1 MTLVY
6 GIALCLLLLGSA
18 FCSSSETVFF
28 SLDPIRL
35 RRLTERHP
43 HGGARVHALLAQPTR
58 LLSTIL
64 VLNTAINVSAAMI
77 AFRLTVRLMGEHHAE
92 EVAIVVFTFI
102 LLIFGEYGPKH
113 VGLRFTERLALSYA
127 VPLNLLAIA
136 LTPLRWGLER
146 ITRGLERFFRPAGTK
161 LSNEELATAL
171 HVGEREGLID
181 EEEFSMI
188 QAIIGLEKKNAAD
201 VMRPRTELI
210 GLDLNADP
218 RSFPDI
224 VRRARRRH
232 LLLYRDMLEN
242 VEGFLDCRKY
252 LLDPEHRIEAARL
265 PAYYIPENLPL
276 NRLLL
281 QFQKERRRIAVVV
294 DEYGSVS
301 GLVTRG
307 DILEEISGE
316 VYQEL
321 SRPRPVFM
329 ESGPGRWIVDA
340 SLPLDDLNERLHLKL
355 SADDADLLSGWV
367 AYHAG
372 HVPAENESVEAQSI
386 RVTVLKA
393 ERSRVTLVQLERL
406 PTEDT
411 P

>member
-1 MTLVY
+1 MTLFY
-6 GIALCLLLLGSA
+6 GIALVLLLLGSA

-43 HGGARVHALLAQPTR
+43 HGGARVHRLLAQPTR
-58 LLSTIL
+58 LLSTVL
-64 VLNTAINVSAAMI
+64 VLNTAINVSAAVL
-77 AFRLTVRLMGEHHAE
+77 AYRLTAILIGEHHAE
-92 EVAIVVFTFI
+92 EVAIVVFTFL

-113 VGLRFTERLALSYA
+113 LGLRFTERLALAYA
-127 VPLNLLAIA
+127 VPLNILATL

-146 ITRGLERFFRPAGTK
+146 ITRGLERFFRPPRPK
-161 LSNEELATAL
+161 FSNEEFATAL

-210 GLDLNADP
+210 GLDLNEDP
-218 RSFPDI
+218 QSFPDL
-224 VRRARRRH
+224 VRRAHRRH

-252 LLDPEHRIEAARL
+252 LLDPDHRIEAARL

-276 NRLLL
+276 NRLLM

-340 SLPLDDLNERLHLKL
+340 SLPLDDLNERLRIRL

-372 HVPAENESVEAQSI
+372 HVPEQQETVEAQGI

-406 PTEDT
+406 STEDT